1 MVECYRSLCEVS
13 LACVE
18 FNGTR
23 FCKICILAVYAE
35 KQNGLQFSG
44 KLMWWVMKLACGG

>member
-1 MVECYRSLCEVS
+1 MVECYRSLYEVS
-13 LACVE
+13 FACVE

-44 KLMWWVMKLACGG
+44 KLMWWVMKLVCGG